1 MSLLKVRELDKKFGK
16 NYALSG
22 VSLNL
27 EIGEI
32 HALVGENGAGKSTF
46 IKLMTGV
53 YQPDGGEIFW
63 LGKKVDINN
72 PRNARDLGISVI
84 HQDRHLVPYFTG
96 LENLYL
102 GADYPKRRFW
112 PGIRWDIMH
121 EEAEK
126 LKAQLGIEVPLEK
139 QAQDMSP
146 TERTL
151 LEILRAVRVGCKL
164 LFLDEP
170 TASLTD
176 QETETLF
183 RLLFRLKS
191 QGTAIIYVSHRLD
204 EVFRLAERIT
214 VLRNGQLAG
223 TVVKDQV
230 NKDMLIKLMAGR
242 EILSGEAGKSQ
253 EVNLEPFVLEVKGL
267 ETLDKRVKNATFSVR
282 RREIL
287 GIFGLAGAGRTELL
301 EAIYGIRQKGA
312 GEIILKGKVLPKP
325 SPVSSLQAG
334 IVLIP
339 EDRRGHALIMDMSIS
354 ENITLP
360 VLGNYTVGGVI
371 AHTQEIR
378 DTENCIANLKI
389 KANGAE
395 QAVQALSG
403 GNQQKVVFAKAL
415 MSQPGLFL
423 CDEPTQGVDVMTRSE
438 IHRLLRDQAD
448 QGGSVVYVSS
458 DLEEMLEVA
467 HRLVIMQD
475 GETIAE
481 LSSEEGLTQEAVLQR
496 CFYPGKESESSIG
509 GEG

>member
-1 MSLLKVRELDKKFGK
+1 MSLLQVRNLDKTFGK

-22 VSLNL
+22 VSLTI
-27 EIGEI
+27 EAGEI

-46 IKLMTGV
+46 IKLITGV
-53 YQPDGGEIFW
+53 YQPDGGDIFW
-63 LGKKVDINN
+63 RGEKVDIKN

-102 GADYPKRRFW
+102 GADYPKRKLW
-112 PGIRWDIMH
+112 LGIRWDIMR

-126 LKAQLGIEVPLEK
+126 LKVQLGIEVPLEK

-151 LEILRAVRVGCKL
+151 LEILRSVRVGCKL

-176 QETETLF
+176 QETEMLF

-204 EVFRLAERIT
+204 EVFRLADRIT

-223 TVVKDQV
+223 TVIKDDV
-230 NKDMLIKLMAGR
+230 NKDSLIKLMAGR
-242 EILSGEAGKSQ
+242 EILSSGVKKEA
-253 EVNLEPFVLEVKGL
+253 EVNSEPFVLEVKGL
-267 ETLDKRVKNATFSVR
+267 RTVDKRVKKAAFSVR
-282 RREIL
+282 KGEIL

-301 EAIYGIRQKGA
+301 EAIYGIRPKCR
-312 GEIILKGKVLPKP
+312 GEIMINGKVLAKP
-325 SPVSSLQAG
+325 SPAVSLQEG

-339 EDRRGHALIMDMSIS
+339 EDRRGQALIMDMSIR

-360 VLGNYTVGGVI
+360 VLKNYTARGII
-371 AHTQEIR
+371 AHTEELR
-378 DTENCIANLKI
+378 DTEDFITKLKI
-389 KANGAE
+389 KADGSG
-395 QAVQALSG
+395 QAVQVLSG
-403 GNQQKVVFAKAL
+403 GNQQKVVFARAL
-415 MSQPGLFL
+415 MSRPGVFL

-438 IHRLLRDQAD
+438 IHRLLRNQAK
-448 QGGSVVYVSS
+448 QGGAVVYVSS

-467 HRLVIMQD
+467 HRLVIMHD
-475 GETIAE
+475 GETITE
-481 LSSEEGLTQEAVLQR
+481 LSAKEMTQDSVLK
-496 CFYPGKESESSIG
+496 CCYYPRKESEPSIE

>member
-1 MSLLKVRELDKKFGK
+1 MSLLKVSKLDKKFGK

-22 VSLNL
+22 VSFIV
-27 EIGEI
+27 EPGEI

-63 LGKKVDINN
+63 QGEKADIRN
-72 PRNARDLGISVI
+72 PRNACELGISVI
-84 HQDRHLVPYFTG
+84 HQDRHLVPYFSG

-102 GADYPKRRFW
+102 GADYPRRKFW
-112 PGIRWDIMH
+112 PGIRWDIMR

-126 LKAQLGIEVPLEK
+126 LKVQLGIQVPLEK
-139 QAQDMSP
+139 LAQDMSP

-151 LEILRAVRVGCKL
+151 LEVLRAVRVGCKL

-183 RLLFRLKS
+183 RLLVHLKS
-191 QGTAIIYVSHRLD
+191 QGTAIIYVTHRLD

-223 TVVKDQV
+223 TVLKGQV

-242 EILSGEAGKSQ
+242 EMLSGEAKTEQ
-253 EVNLEPFVLEVKGL
+253 KVNSEPFVLKVKDL
-267 ETLDKRVKNATFSVR
+267 RTVDKRVKNATLSVR
-282 RREIL
+282 KGEIL
-287 GIFGLAGAGRTELL
+287 GVFGLAGAGRTELL
-301 EAIYGIRQKGA
+301 EAIYGIRPKSK
-312 GEIILKGKVLPKP
+312 GEIIIKGKVLPKP
-325 SPVSSLQAG
+325 SPISSLQEG

-339 EDRRGHALIMDMSIS
+339 EDRRGHALIMDMSIR

-360 VLGNYTVGGVI
+360 VLGNYTLGGII
-371 AHTQEIR
+371 ARVQELR
-378 DTENCIANLKI
+378 DTKDWMSKLKI
-389 KANGAE
+389 KASGTE
-395 QAVQALSG
+395 QSVQVLSG

-415 MSQPGLFL
+415 MSCPSLFL
-423 CDEPTQGVDVMTRSE
+423 CDEPTQGVDVMTRCE
-438 IHRLLRDQAD
+438 IHRLLRSQAEK
-448 QGGSVVYVSS
+448 GGSVIYVSS

-467 HRLVIMQD
+467 HRLIIMHD
-475 GETIAE
+475 GKTIAE
-481 LSSEEGLTQEAVLQR
+481 LSTEGLTQESVLQ
-496 CFYPGKESESSIG
+496 CCYYPGKEAESSIG

>member
-1 MSLLKVRELDKKFGK
+1 MSLLKVSKLDKKFGK

-22 VSLNL
+22 VSFTVKL
-27 EIGEI
+27 GEI

-63 LGKKVDINN
+63 QGEKVDIKN
-72 PRNARDLGISVI
+72 PRNAHELGISVI

-102 GADYPKRRFW
+102 GADYPKRKFW
-112 PGIRWDIMH
+112 PGIRWDIMR

-126 LKAQLGIEVPLEK
+126 LKVQLGIEVPLEK
-139 QAQDMSP
+139 SAQDMSP

-176 QETETLF
+176 QETEILF
-183 RLLFRLKS
+183 RLLFHLKS

-223 TVVKDQV
+223 TVLKDEV

-242 EILSGEAGKSQ
+242 EILSC
-253 EVNLEPFVLEVKGL
+253 EVKKGQKVNSEPFVLEVKDVR
-267 ETLDKRVKNATFSVR
+267 TVDKRVKNAAFSVR
-282 RREIL
+282 KGEIL
-287 GIFGLAGAGRTELL
+287 GIFGLAGTGRTELL
-301 EAIYGIRQKGA
+301 EAIYGIRHKSA
-312 GEIILKGKVLPKP
+312 GEIIVNGKVLTKP
-325 SPVSSLQAG
+325 SPGASLQEG

-339 EDRRGHALIMDMSIS
+339 EDRRGHALIMDMSIC

-360 VLGNYTVGGVI
+360 VLSNYTVGGII
-371 AHTQEIR
+371 AHTQELR
-378 DTENCIANLKI
+378 DTEGCISRLNI
-389 KANGAE
+389 KAKGAG
-395 QAVQALSG
+395 QSVQVLSG

-415 MSQPGLFL
+415 MSRPRLFL

-438 IHRLLRDQAD
+438 IHRLLRDQAE

-467 HRLVIMQD
+467 HRLVIMHD

-481 LSSEEGLTQEAVLQR
+481 LSTERLTQESVLQR
-496 CFYPGKESESSIG
+496 CYYPGKESESSIE